1 VPSVQVKGQAQ
12 IPAPRSRVWAAL
24 TDPAALRRCL
34 PGCQRFDAV
43 APGEW
48 EATLVVG
55 LAAIKG
61 TYTGRVRLGDQEP
74 ESSYRLTVEGNGAGS
89 RIRGTGV
96 ITLED
101 ASEGATE
108 GATLVSYEGDAQV
121 MGTLAAVGQ
130 RLLLPAA
137 KMLADQFFACV
148 GSQVKG

>member
-12 IPAPRSRVWAAL
+12 LPAPRSRVWATL

-96 ITLED
+96 ITLAD
-101 ASEGATE
+101 AAE

-130 RLLLPAA
+130 RLLQPAA
-137 KMLADQFFACV
+137 KLLADQFFACV
-148 GSQVKG
+148 GSQVK